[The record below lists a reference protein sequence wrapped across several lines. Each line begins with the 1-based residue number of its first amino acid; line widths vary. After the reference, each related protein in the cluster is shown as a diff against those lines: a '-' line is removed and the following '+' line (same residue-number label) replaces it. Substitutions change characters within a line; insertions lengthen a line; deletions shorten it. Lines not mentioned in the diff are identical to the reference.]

1 MSRLFCWIWPAFNLI
16 LVLSCGPR
24 PQGVPEP
31 GSITVTDDPWQETIG
46 GTDPI
51 RIRASGY
58 DITINPVAE
67 YELSALVLGR
77 RNYGSGWTAAISPC
91 DLAVAWG
98 KMVITGLYERV
109 SWSQSD
115 RWYYWRYREDFPFDN
130 SFISRYSSNVHAIP
144 ANQNLR
150 AALLRI
156 GSGDTISI
164 YGYLVRINAHKDGRH
179 YWWNSSL
186 SRNDTGDGSCEV
198 MYIKE
203 IKHRGML
210 YR

>member
-1 MSRLFCWIWPAFNLI
+1 MAKLIRWIWPAVNLI

-24 PQGVPEP
+24 PQGIPET
-31 GSITVTDDPWQETIG
+31 GSISVTDDPWQETVG
-46 GTDPI
+46 SADPV
-51 RIRASGY
+51 RIQASGY

-98 KMVITGLYERV
+98 KMVITGLHQRV
-109 SWSQSD
+109 SWSQSG

-130 SFISRYSSNVHAIP
+130 SFISRYSANVHAIP
-144 ANQNLR
+144 ANHNLR

-156 GSGDTISI
+156 GSGDTISLH
-164 YGYLVRINAHKDGRH
+164 GYLVRINAYKDGEH

-198 MYIKE
+198 MYIEE
-203 IKHRGML
+203 IRHRGMM